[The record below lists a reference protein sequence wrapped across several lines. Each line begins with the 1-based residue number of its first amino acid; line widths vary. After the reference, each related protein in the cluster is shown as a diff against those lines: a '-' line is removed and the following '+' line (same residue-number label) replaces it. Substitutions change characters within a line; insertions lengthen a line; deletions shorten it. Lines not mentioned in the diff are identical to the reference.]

1 MTPVYFVIPET
12 QRKKWP
18 AQLHEAALGQYS
30 VDEIA
35 AFFTAGVDVHIL
47 QTWLLL
53 KEREREF
60 SFHLVSHAVKDEICV
75 FHYDNAKPRHG
86 LLDCFSIVVRAD
98 RPPVPYADIVL
109 EQNPLASGAAWHM
122 PHWVQP
128 GLIPRDESRADR
140 LERIALVGSRQYQP
154 SWVFESAF
162 LKLMSDLGIELTLMD
177 AGNWCDYSRIDA
189 IVALRPGLSLRVLQT
204 KPASKLINAWAAGTP
219 ALLGVEPAYQALRS
233 HPLDY
238 LEITGPESLL
248 CNLRR
253 IKQTPGLYAALRQRC
268 ALRAPEGDRARVCAR
283 WLDLFTHAAEMKKRN
298 APHCRAR
305 KMVFY
310 TGGRLHTAFLKRSGL
325 WKD

>member
-128 GLIPRDESRADR
+128 GLIPRDESRA
-140 LERIALVGSRQYQP
+140 SR
-154 SWVFESAF
+154 
-162 LKLMSDLGIELTLMD
+162 
-177 AGNWCDYSRIDA
+177 
-189 IVALRPGLSLRVLQT
+189 
-204 KPASKLINAWAAGTP
+204 P
-219 ALLGVEPAYQALRS
+219 AL
-233 HPLDY
+233 
-238 LEITGPESLL
+238 
-248 CNLRR
+248 
-253 IKQTPGLYAALRQRC
+253 
-268 ALRAPEGDRARVCAR
+268 
-283 WLDLFTHAAEMKKRN
+283 
-298 APHCRAR
+298 
-305 KMVFY
+305 
-310 TGGRLHTAFLKRSGL
+310 
-325 WKD
+325 

>member
-1 MTPVYFVIPET
+1 MKNTVETLLLLMKQAIKKDHALLVSGFGKFEAYSKQARKGATPDGRIHHPASAKGCGFSSFPQVPGGTQRRGRSGGIDMTPVYFVIPET

-128 GLIPRDESRADR
+128 GLIPRM
-140 LERIALVGSRQYQP
+140 
-154 SWVFESAF
+154 
-162 LKLMSDLGIELTLMD
+162 K
-177 AGNWCDYSRIDA
+177 AGQ
-189 IVALRPGLSLRVLQT
+189 IVLNG
-204 KPASKLINAWAAGTP
+204 
-219 ALLGVEPAYQALRS
+219 
-233 HPLDY
+233 
-238 LEITGPESLL
+238 
-248 CNLRR
+248 
-253 IKQTPGLYAALRQRC
+253 
-268 ALRAPEGDRARVCAR
+268 
-283 WLDLFTHAAEMKKRN
+283 
-298 APHCRAR
+298 
-305 KMVFY
+305 
-310 TGGRLHTAFLKRSGL
+310 
-325 WKD
+325 